1 MKFILKITFYLALFA
16 LMGFLLIYL
25 FFQEDFNDFRKN
37 YLSDIFPIKVEQQNI
52 SDLSLR
58 IAYAVNYENLDPVV
72 SNPNSR
78 ARTLNVYEALVK
90 TDRNLQIQ
98 AGLAVSWGRVNDTTW
113 EFNLRPNVLF
123 HDMSTFD
130 ADDVIASFNR
140 ALKYE
145 GSELKGLLNT
155 IDKIEKVDD
164 LTVKFY
170 TTEPDPILVNRIAS
184 VLIFPSETTDF
195 EKPVGTAPY
204 KISAQQDNE
213 LALERFENYWGK
225 LPFYKYVFLQT
236 IENRFSRIDAIKSG
250 EIQIL
255 ANVPPTFADELED
268 QNSVSIISLPSLE
281 VNFLIFN
288 FNSELFKDKR
298 IREALSMAFDKEA
311 FVEFSKGY
319 AIPSNQFV
327 SNGIFGYNPDIT
339 KKTQD
344 IEKAKEFVREF
355 DPFKRPSVSIDMV
368 RGAEGIGEFIKIQL
382 NEIGIS
388 ANINYLPFELLREKI
403 FNKES
408 EMYLLAWRS
417 ELGDASGFLENVVYS
432 EGNFNGG
439 GFTSKKVD
447 QLIDLSL
454 KNLDQAKRLEQLQEI
469 MKIITDEEIIGVP
482 LFETETIYGIR
493 VGIHFHPRLDGYIL
507 ASEIAKI

>member
-1 MKFILKITFYLALFA
+1 MKFILKIVFYLALFA

-25 FFQEDFNDFRKN
+25 FFQQEFNDFRKN
-37 YLSDIFPIKVEQQNI
+37 YLSDIFPIKEAQQNI

-58 IAYAVNYENLDPVV
+58 IAYAVNYESLDPVI

-78 ARTLNVYEALVK
+78 ARTLNLYEALVK

-98 AGLAVSWGRVNDTTW
+98 PGLAVSWGRINETTW

-123 HDMSTFD
+123 HDMSKFD

-140 ALKYE
+140 ALKYD

-155 IDKIEKVDD
+155 IDRIEKVDD
-164 LTVKFY
+164 LTVRFY
-170 TTEPDPILVNRIAS
+170 TTKPDPILVNRIAS
-184 VLIFPSETTDF
+184 VLIFSSETTDF

-204 KISAQQDNE
+204 KLSAQEDNE
-213 LALERFENYWGK
+213 IALERFDDYWGK

-236 IENRFSRIDAIKSG
+236 IENKFSRIDAIKND

-268 QNSVSIISLPSLE
+268 QNSVNIISLPSLE

-288 FNSELFKDKR
+288 FNSEFFKDKR

-311 FVEFSKGY
+311 FVEFSNGY

-344 IEKAKEFVREF
+344 IEKAKELVRDF
-355 DPFKRPSVSIDMV
+355 DPFKRPSISIDMV
-368 RGAEGIGEFIKIQL
+368 KGAEGIGEFIKTQL
-382 NEIGIS
+382 NDIGIS
-388 ANINYLPFELLREKI
+388 SNINYLPFELLREKI
-403 FNKES
+403 FKKES
-408 EMYLLAWRS
+408 EIYLLAWRS

-432 EGNFNGG
+432 EGDFNGG
-439 GFTSKKVD
+439 EFTSKKVD

-454 KNLDQAKRLEQLQEI
+454 KNLDQEKRLEQLQEI

-507 ASEIAKI
+507 ASEVSKI